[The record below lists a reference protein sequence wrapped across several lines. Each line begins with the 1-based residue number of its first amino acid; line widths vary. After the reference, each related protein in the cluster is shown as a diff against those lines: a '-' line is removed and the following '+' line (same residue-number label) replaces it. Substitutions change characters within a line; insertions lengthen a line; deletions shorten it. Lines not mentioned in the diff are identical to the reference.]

1 VSPVVNFFRR
11 QRLDGAGLRL
21 FFAADIHGNDV
32 CWRKF
37 LNAAHF
43 YEVRALVMGGDLC
56 GKALVPVVANHQ
68 GHSAHVGGEI
78 RRANTPEELEQLERA
93 IRMNGFYPWRAS
105 PEMVEE
111 LRQHEELRAQ
121 IFERVIVEDFRRW
134 IGLADAKLASTEV
147 RAYVIPGNDDP
158 WSIDQLLEGS
168 PAVVPC
174 DGRITRIGTHEL
186 LSFAWSNRTPWNS
199 YRELDEDDLYRR
211 LRTLSDRLETPQT
224 AIFNVHVPPFDS
236 GLDMAPE
243 LDQTLRPVL
252 GGGQPRMIPVGSKAV
267 RQIIEEVQPLLTL
280 HGHIHESQ
288 GIKRI
293 GRTVAINPG
302 SEHNSGRLLGCIVA
316 LDKTQVRMHQLVAG

>member
-1 VSPVVNFFRR
+1 MSPVVDFFRK
-11 QRLDGAGLRL
+11 QRSNGTGLRL

-37 LNAAHF
+37 LNAAGF
-43 YEVRALVMGGDLC
+43 YQVDALVMGGDLC

-68 GHSAHVGGEI
+68 GYSAHVGGET
-78 RRANTPEELEQLERA
+78 RHADTPEELEQLERA

-105 PEMVEE
+105 PQMVEE
-111 LRQHEELRAQ
+111 LRQDEQLRAQ
-121 IFERVIVEDFRRW
+121 TFERVIVEDITRW
-134 IGLADAKLASTEV
+134 VSLADAKLATTEI

-168 PAVVPC
+168 RAVVSC
-174 DGRITRIGTHEL
+174 DGRITQIGSHEL

-211 LRTLSDRLETPQT
+211 LRTLSDRLESQRT
-224 AIFNVHVPPFDS
+224 AILNVHVPPYDS

-288 GIKRI
+288 GITRI

-302 SEHNSGRLLGCIVA
+302 SEHNSGRLLGCIVG
-316 LDKTQVRMHQLVAG
+316 LDDNQVRTHQLVAG

>member
-1 VSPVVNFFRR
+1 MSRVVNLFHR
-11 QRLDGAGLRL
+11 QRSDGTRLRL
-21 FFAADIHGNDV
+21 FFASDIHGNEV

-37 LNAAHF
+37 LNAARF
-43 YEVRALVMGGDLC
+43 YEADALVMGGDLC

-68 GHSAHVGGEI
+68 GYSAQVGGET
-78 RRANTPEELEQLERA
+78 RRANTGEELENLERA
-93 IRMNGFYPWRAS
+93 IKMNGSYPWRAS

-111 LRQHEELRAQ
+111 LRQDEDLRAQ
-121 IFERVIVEDFRRW
+121 TFERVIVEDIRRW
-134 IGLADAKLASTEV
+134 ISLADAKLASTDV

-158 WSIDQLLEGS
+158 WSIDPLLEGS
-168 PAVVPC
+168 RAVVPC

-211 LRTLSDRLETPQT
+211 LRTISDGLESPGT
-224 AIFNVHVPPFDS
+224 AILNVHVPPYDS

-243 LDQTLRPVL
+243 LDQTLKPVL

-288 GIKRI
+288 GIMRI

-316 LDKTQVRMHQLVAG
+316 VDEKQVRTHQLVAG